1 MQAFII
7 DDGTMDTVVQ
17 ITALGTTWVERYDSD
32 YRYGFDPDPDTST
45 EYFLEEVIDSV
56 LDEMRYEAQL
66 TQQMAEEMGE
76 FDG

>member
-17 ITALGTTWVERYDSD
+17 ITAKGETWLERYDSD
-32 YRYGFDPDPDTST
+32 YRFGFDPDPIAST
-45 EYFLEEVIDSV
+45 EYFLEEVRD
-56 LDEMRYEAQL
+56 
-66 TQQMAEEMGE
+66 E